1 MFKLSAFQKT
11 VSLKNTRL
19 VFLVFSS
26 LAIFHFGLFV
36 VAKNETT
43 PNIFQD
49 SDSDGLSDSEEKI
62 YGTDPFNPDTDG
74 DGFTDGAEVKG
85 GYDPLK
91 KAPGDKLITQQIPG
105 TKGKGGDAVAASTDT
120 GTNLTQSVTS
130 QLASLTQSSTDG
142 TSGTNAKT
150 PSIDDLNAVLNQALS
165 QSSSLDQL
173 PEVDQKSIKIKKQ
186 NYAGTDK
193 DKKITQDTLEYTT
206 SIMYILMNN
215 SPMAI
220 KSNNDI
226 ANSATGL
233 SAQFQ
238 QALTNQDMGFFN
250 DLETRS
256 SSVLAQ
262 LKQIEV
268 PENMLPTHIKAL
280 QLALYAISIKKE
292 MKPAS
297 SDPLANVLALA
308 KAQAL
313 MGAVIQ
319 FSTDID
325 TTLAQYGVTTV
336 SLFK

>member
-1 MFKLSAFQKT
+1 
-11 VSLKNTRL
+11 
-19 VFLVFSS
+19 
-26 LAIFHFGLFV
+26 
-36 VAKNETT
+36 
-43 PNIFQD
+43 
-49 SDSDGLSDSEEKI
+49 
-62 YGTDPFNPDTDG
+62 
-74 DGFTDGAEVKG
+74 
-85 GYDPLK
+85 
-91 KAPGDKLITQQIPG
+91 
-105 TKGKGGDAVAASTDT
+105 
-120 GTNLTQSVTS
+120 
-130 QLASLTQSSTDG
+130 
-142 TSGTNAKT
+142 
-150 PSIDDLNAVLNQALS
+150 
-165 QSSSLDQL
+165 
-173 PEVDQKSIKIKKQ
+173 
-186 NYAGTDK
+186 
-193 DKKITQDTLEYTT
+193 
-206 SIMYILMNN
+206 
-215 SPMAI
+215 MAI